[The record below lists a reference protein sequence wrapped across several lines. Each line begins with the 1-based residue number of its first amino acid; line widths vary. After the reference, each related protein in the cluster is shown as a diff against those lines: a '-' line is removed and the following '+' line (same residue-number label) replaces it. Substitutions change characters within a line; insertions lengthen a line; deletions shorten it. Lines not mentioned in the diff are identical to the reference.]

1 MRVAWDNGNI
11 DPGLVN
17 ASDGVNMSPLD
28 LMNYELA
35 AHQQA
40 PYTPQ
45 IDTASISGAK
55 QGAHAFELAGFPSR
69 SAGFMA
75 AAISYTTDWSD
86 PESLQLEQWAEQMR
100 LENPR
105 AYGLLMA
112 PGSSPRHMQQAMN
125 ELAGMELPN
134 LSALAQYLTA

>member
-1 MRVAWDNGNI
+1 
-11 DPGLVN
+11 
-17 ASDGVNMSPLD
+17 
-28 LMNYELA
+28 
-35 AHQQA
+35 
-40 PYTPQ
+40 
-45 IDTASISGAK
+45 
-55 QGAHAFELAGFPSR
+55 
-69 SAGFMA
+69 MA

-105 AYGLLMA
+105 AYRLLMA